1 MEKMSYITIPSG
13 ETREIADV
21 TAREQSFQPMDNFE
35 INEVLNDIFE

>member
-21 TAREQSFQPMDNFE
+21 TARQQTFTPMDNFE
-35 INEVLNDIFE
+35 INEVITDIFE